1 MPAGG
6 LCIQLRALA
15 RQRLAPHTVQML
27 VSHDPPFMFVHID
40 KAAGSNIQHALRPF
54 MKAAGRSKMRRLLGL
69 LGPLNRAGGLYRQ
82 LEFSEHAPASRVE
95 ACLPP
100 EVYARL
106 YKFAFVRNPWDRLV
120 SRHAYLLRKKEHA
133 HSNTVNELGS
143 FDAYLQWEL
152 ARGPHNGG
160 MRHQADY
167 VTGADGRLI
176 VDFIGYFE
184 RLAEDFAEVCR
195 KIAVPASL
203 PPPKAHA
210 PREDYRSFYTEKTR
224 DLVAKAYARDIELFG
239 YTFEG
244 IGAGVNQGLPTTV
257 S

>member
-1 MPAGG
+1 
-6 LCIQLRALA
+6 
-15 RQRLAPHTVQML
+15 
-27 VSHDPPFMFVHID
+27 MFVHID

-54 MKAAGRSKMRRLLGL
+54 MKTAGRSKLRRLPGL
-69 LGPLNRAGGLYRQ
+69 LGPLNRAVGLYRQ
-82 LEFSEHAPASRVE
+82 LEFSEHAPARRVA

-133 HSNTVNELGS
+133 HSRTVNKLGG
-143 FDAYLQWEL
+143 FQDYLKWEL
-152 ARGPHNGG
+152 ARGPRNGG

-184 RLAEDFAEVCR
+184 RLTEDFAAVCR
-195 KIAVPASL
+195 RIGVPASL
-203 PPPKAHA
+203 PPPRAQA
-210 PREDYRSFYTEKTR
+210 PRQDYRSFYTEETR
-224 DLVAKAYARDIELFG
+224 DLVARAYARDIELFG
-239 YTFEG
+239 YSFEG
-244 IGAGVNQGLPTTV
+244 LAAGLHRGLPKAA

>member
-1 MPAGG
+1 MPARRRI
-6 LCIQLRALA
+6 IQLRALA
-15 RQRLAPHTVQML
+15 RVGPGSHTSRML
-27 VSHDPPFMFVHID
+27 VSHDPPFLFVHID

-54 MKAAGRSKMRRLLGL
+54 MKTAGRSKLRRLFGL
-69 LGPLNRAGGLYRQ
+69 LGPLNRVGSLYKQ
-82 LEFSEHAPASRVE
+82 LEFSEHAPARKVQ

-133 HSNTVNELGS
+133 LSRTVNELGG
-143 FDAYLQWEL
+143 FDAYLKWEL
-152 ARGPHNGG
+152 SRGPRNGG

-167 VTGADGRLI
+167 VTGADGRLT
-176 VDFIGYFE
+176 VDFVGYFE
-184 RLAEDFAEVCR
+184 RLADDFAEVCR
-195 KIAVPASL
+195 KIGVPASL

-210 PREDYRSFYTEKTR
+210 PREDYRSFYTEETR
-224 DLVAKAYARDIELFG
+224 DMVARAYARDIELFG

-244 IGAGVNQGLPTTV
+244 IGPRSNRDLPEAAR
-257 S
+257 

>member
-1 MPAGG
+1 
-6 LCIQLRALA
+6 
-15 RQRLAPHTVQML
+15 ML

-54 MKAAGRSKMRRLLGL
+54 MKTASRSKMRRLLGL

-100 EVYARL
+100 EAYARL

-133 HSNTVNELGS
+133 HSGTVNKLGS
-143 FDAYLQWEL
+143 FDAYLHWEL
-152 ARGPHNGG
+152 GRGPHNGG

-167 VTGADGRLI
+167 VLGADGDLI
-176 VDFIGYFE
+176 VDRIGYFE
-184 RLAEDFAEVCR
+184 RLEEDFASICR
-195 KIAVPASL
+195 RIGVPASL
-203 PPPKAHA
+203 PLPKTHA
-210 PREDYRSFYTEKTR
+210 PRKDYRSFYSDETR
-224 DLVAKAYARDIELFG
+224 DLVAKAYDRDIQLFG
-239 YTFEG
+239 YSFHG
-244 IGAGVNQGLPTTV
+244 PPAGPNQGLSKTA